1 MKAFELKTEWFTCLD
16 KVLETGSIRLAAQS
30 LYMSEQSL
38 RYNLK
43 ALAKFLG
50 RSLFDDS
57 ATALTLH
64 PDVSTLFDQGLRFN
78 HSLEQMQGHLL
89 DLACEGHEFRVA
101 ISQAYPCLQ
110 LNPLLVEIRQLFPR
124 LQIAFNLHHLRELER
139 RIGYGEYDVGL
150 TTWEPEIPH
159 LAWRKGPTWSG
170 IFVKC
175 AQGRVP
181 ERYFIPPAWRFFYQH
196 PFRYPAV
203 LANYPVL
210 FIGDTAQILDLCLE
224 GKGIGFVPRCDVE
237 EALQEGILIQTTG
250 PELDCAVTEYLV
262 AKDFAK
268 LTAPAKLF
276 VQLLEARWQ
285 QTPDARA

>member
-1 MKAFELKTEWFTCLD
+1 MKAFELKTEWFICLD

-30 LYMSEQSL
+30 LYMTEQSL

-50 RSLFDDS
+50 SSLFDPS
-57 ATALTLH
+57 ATALTLN
-64 PDVSTLFDQGLRFN
+64 PDLSSLFNQGLRFN
-78 HSLEQMQGHLL
+78 ESLEQMQACLL

-110 LNPLLVEIRQLFPR
+110 LNPLLVEIQQQFPSI
-124 LQIAFNLHHLRELER
+124 QIAFNLHHLRELER
-139 RIGYGEYDVGL
+139 RVGYGEYDVGL

-170 IFVKC
+170 IFVKYS
-175 AQGRVP
+175 QGRVP
-181 ERYFIPPAWRFFYQH
+181 ERYFIPPAWRFFCQH

-210 FIGDTAQILDLCLE
+210 FIGDTGQILDLCLE
-224 GKGIGFVPRCDVE
+224 GKGIGFVPLCDVE
-237 EALQEGILIQTTG
+237 EELQKGTLIQTTG
-250 PELDCAVTEYLV
+250 PKLEFAVTEYLV
-262 AKDFAK
+262 AKDFEK

-276 VQLLEARWQ
+276 VQQLETRWQ
-285 QTPDARA
+285 QTPDAQA